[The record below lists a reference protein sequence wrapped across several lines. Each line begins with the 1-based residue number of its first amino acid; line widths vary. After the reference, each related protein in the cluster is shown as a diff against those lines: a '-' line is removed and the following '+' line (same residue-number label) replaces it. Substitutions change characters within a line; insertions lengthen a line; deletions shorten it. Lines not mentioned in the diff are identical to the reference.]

1 MDRLKRV
8 TGMAKGLSAVPA
20 QKNEDESLVLFG
32 ELYRHEKEKDV
43 NLLEPM
49 YSVEFEA
56 IQGESFALSFESLTC
71 SCWHGGATNFLAL
84 FYHQCLELTC

>member
-56 IQGESFALSFESLTC
+56 IQGTSRMFKLPSGKKDYLLPD
-71 SCWHGGATNFLAL
+71 GGKHD
-84 FYHQCLELTC
+84 YDW